1 MNIHFKGDDIDLNLS
16 EKGSGKAVLLLQ
28 GWGTNT
34 AVYERL
40 TESMS
45 AYCRVITYDIPGF
58 GASSEPSF
66 AFSTDDYGD
75 FALAVLDKLDIKD
88 VSLVGHSHGGRTIL
102 NLLSREKLPVS
113 VEKAVLID
121 SAGIV
126 PKKTFMQKLKIRKY
140 KLGKALLSSA
150 PVKAL
155 FPNALENYKNSH
167 GSADYKAASEIMRAS
182 LVKVV
187 NDDYTERI
195 SSVNV
200 PTLLIWGD
208 RDTATPISDAHI
220 MEKKIRDC
228 GLVTVAGGSHYS
240 FLDNPN
246 LVYGA
251 LRSFFGGIR
260 L

>member
-1 MNIHFKGDDIDLNLS
+1 MS
-16 EKGSGKAVLLLQ
+16 EKGSGNAVLLLQ

-75 FALAVLDKLDIKD
+75 FSLAVLEKLGVKS

-102 NLLSREKLPVS
+102 NLLTRKELPVK
-113 VEKAVLID
+113 VEKAVLVD

-126 PKKTFMQKLKIRKY
+126 PKKSLIQKLKIRKY
-140 KLGKALLSSA
+140 KLGKAILSA
-150 PVKAL
+150 KPIKAL

-167 GSADYKAASEIMRAS
+167 GSADYKTASEIMRAS

-187 NDDYTERI
+187 NDDYTERLSTI
-195 SSVNV
+195 KV

-220 MEKKIRDC
+220 MEKSIGDC